1 MKKLISTIAA
11 LFLAASLFAENELVI
26 SANVKKGTM
35 FKDRIFVTNM
45 TSKPVC
51 MEVYGQISEGSD
63 EIFLGKMIAV
73 PNPTKEGH
81 QNLVS
86 EYEGKYKTFT
96 IYKFKTEGEVK
107 AFEAVFKNNDMDVII
122 TGYQIEK
129 ASVNADYSKSQKTL
143 TITRTLDSN
152 KDNCEN
158 AFAYLSSQKQLI
170 KGLNRV
176 SEKSIQGSSSSS
188 HYDASVKFNL
198 LFSDSKLTATF
209 TGINNIEEGV
219 TWATKIAQDIF
230 DYIDSVD

>member
-1 MKKLISTIAA
+1 M
-11 LFLAASLFAENELVI
+11 N
-26 SANVKKGTM
+26 
-35 FKDRIFVTNM
+35 
-45 TSKPVC
+45 
-51 MEVYGQISEGSD
+51 GSD
-63 EIFLGKMIAV
+63 GYLSIAEEQQAELEVMKELHAFCVKHGLRYILAYGTLLGAIRHKGFI
-73 PNPTKEGH
+73 PWD
-81 QNLVS
+81 
-86 EYEGKYKTFT
+86 
-96 IYKFKTEGEVK
+96 
-107 AFEAVFKNNDMDVII
+107 NDMDVII

-170 KGLNRV
+170 KGLKRV